1 MNCFH
6 LNQTKLTSTD
16 FKQTD
21 LNQDWEKHE
30 AMQNVLLLLFS
41 VVLECLIVVA
51 TPVESGEWSLIS
63 GAFNIEN

>member
-1 MNCFH
+1 
-6 LNQTKLTSTD
+6 
-16 FKQTD
+16 
-21 LNQDWEKHE
+21 
-30 AMQNVLLLLFS
+30 MQNVLLLLFS